1 MAGEGTDR
9 FVLIFSLLEFDGGL
23 DRPVDIPKMP
33 SIPEKSNPHS
43 LPFSFSELVIFVCVI
58 SLTFPFLLMLKYS
71 SAEEESYQKKKNRIV
86 YCESGALANKS
97 NSIQV
102 GRLKFIYFF
111 KN

>member
-1 MAGEGTDR
+1 
-9 FVLIFSLLEFDGGL
+9 
-23 DRPVDIPKMP
+23 
-33 SIPEKSNPHS
+33 
-43 LPFSFSELVIFVCVI
+43 
-58 SLTFPFLLMLKYS
+58 MLKYS